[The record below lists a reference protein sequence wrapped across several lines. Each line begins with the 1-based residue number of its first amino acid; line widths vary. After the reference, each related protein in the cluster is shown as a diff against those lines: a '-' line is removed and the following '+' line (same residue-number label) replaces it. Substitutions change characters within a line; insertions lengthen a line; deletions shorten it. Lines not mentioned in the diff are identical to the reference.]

1 MSRGSIAKI
10 VRSYGSEWGRIRP
23 RDGARELFFNVASM
37 KDPDAFYSRQVGEY
51 VDFDEEND
59 RVNGTRAVRVV
70 LKSRSPGEKA

>member
-23 RDGARELFFNVASM
+23 RDGAREVFFNLASM
-37 KDPDAFYSRQVGEY
+37 LDPDAFHTLRVGEY

-59 RVNGTRAVRVV
+59 RANGTRAVRVA
-70 LKSRSPGEKA
+70 LSGRSAAKTA

>member
-23 RDGARELFFNVASM
+23 RDGARELFFNLASM
-37 KDPDAFYSRQVGEY
+37 KDPDAFYSLQVGEY

-59 RVNGTRAVRVV
+59 RANGTRAVRVA
-70 LKSRSPGEKA
+70 LTGRSAAKKA